1 MTPLPLGTAAGT
13 EAAQTPRSQA
23 TPQPAPPDGEPSE
36 HPPGTRPAGAP
47 PSGARP
53 SGAPPSGAHPSGAQP
68 SGAQPSGAH
77 PFGERP
83 FGERR
88 FGERRPSVRSRAIS
102 GALRLGVFPFLH
114 HVPGRA
120 RGLRTARSTVDAAS
134 LLMRHTQRVRVRP
147 LYDPQVEVAGVR
159 RPVVGEWVVT
169 RGAEE
174 ESPPG
179 AILYLHGG
187 GYVVC
192 SPRTHRPITSR
203 LALDTGLPV
212 LAARYRLAPEH
223 PFPAP
228 LEDALAAYRWL
239 LTRGIPASGI
249 VVAGDSAGGHLAA
262 ALTAEIC
269 RAGLP
274 RPAGTVLFSPW
285 VDLTCELSTRA
296 QHGTR
301 DAYISASAAQRVAR
315 LVVGPAGF
323 DDPRLALLT
332 CGWDEAPPVLI
343 QVGGAEVLRPEAEAL
358 AEALAAAGADC
369 ELQVWK
375 GQMHVFQILNR
386 VLPEANAAMRE
397 TARFV
402 RDVTAGADAALGA
415 GAVA

>member
-1 MTPLPLGTAAGT
+1 MDSRLPSRPPAEVTPLPLGTAAGT
-13 EAAQTPRSQA
+13 EAAPTPRSQA
-23 TPQPAPPDGEPSE
+23 APRPAPSDGAPSE
-36 HPPGTRPAGAP
+36 
-47 PSGARP
+47 RP
-53 SGAPPSGAHPSGAQP
+53 SGDLRSERASGG
-68 SGAQPSGAH
+68 
-77 PFGERP
+77 RP
-83 FGERR
+83 FGD
-88 FGERRPSVRSRAIS
+88 RRPSVRSRAIS

-114 HVPGRA
+114 HVPGHA
-120 RGLRTARSTVDAAS
+120 RGLRTARSTVEAAS

-174 ESPPG
+174 ETPPG

-187 GYVVC
+187 AYVVC

-296 QHGTR
+296 QRGTR

-402 RDVTAGADAALGA
+402 RTVTAGADAAHA
-415 GAVA
+415 TGAVA